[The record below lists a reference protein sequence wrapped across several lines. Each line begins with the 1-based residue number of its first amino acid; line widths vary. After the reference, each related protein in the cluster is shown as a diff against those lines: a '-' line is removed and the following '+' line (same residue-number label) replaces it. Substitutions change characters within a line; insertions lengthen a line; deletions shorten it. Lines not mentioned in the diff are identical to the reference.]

1 MSRRVLVVDDNREL
15 AENIAE
21 LIEEEGY
28 VADVFFRPEDAIEHA
43 QGEGYDVA
51 ILDVRLPG
59 MDGVTLFKELAD
71 LRPGATYVLM
81 TAFSTDERI
90 ADALASGVRAVLPK
104 PVPLGDLMNLLPPP
118 EAGADQVLLVED
130 DRGLASIL
138 GETLREHGYRVAV
151 RHTLADARASLS
163 HGSVPIGAVVDVRL
177 PDGDGSE
184 LAHTLCARQ
193 VPVVLITGYEPTEAV
208 ATAREACA
216 HHCRMLTKPFSSA
229 ALLDALKDAASEPPG
244 TP

>member
-28 VADVFFRPEDAIEHA
+28 VADVFFRPEDAIAHA
-43 QGEGYDVA
+43 QRETYDVA
-51 ILDVRLPG
+51 ILDVRLPA
-59 MDGVTLFKELAD
+59 MDGVTLFKELSD
-71 LRPGATYVLM
+71 LHPDATYVLM
-81 TAFSTDERI
+81 TAFTTDERI

-104 PVPLGDLMNLLPPP
+104 PVPIGDLMNILPPP

-130 DRGLASIL
+130 DHELASSL
-138 GETLREHGYRVAV
+138 GETLRERGYRVSAC
-151 RHTLADARASLS
+151 HTLAEARASLS
-163 HGSVPIGAVVDVRL
+163 HAAVPIGAVVDVRL

-184 LAHTLCARQ
+184 LAHTLCERQ

-208 ATAREACA
+208 ATVREACA
-216 HHCRMLTKPFSSA
+216 HHCRVLTKPFSPA
-229 ALLDALKDAASEPPG
+229 ALFEALQDVFSAHPPA
-244 TP
+244 P